1 MTTVVWEIL
10 VDEANQHKSKVLRRR
25 LRKILTPSIIEA
37 KEKKAMRLE
46 LTARVHNEFLLAFMH
61 ERNTREG
68 DRWRRE

>member
-37 KEKKAMRLE
+37 KEKKKLC
-46 LTARVHNEFLLAFMH
+46 
-61 ERNTREG
+61 
-68 DRWRRE
+68 D